1 MLPIRYK
8 GGFFVFFLF
17 GVVLHWHLFGIS
29 PENGLYRHV
38 LSLGKPSHIA
48 DLVVRLVIVR
58 LYDYK
63 SCKEVSYMP
72 GHKEYCIV
80 FRNGFFR
87 QIPYFFFVS
96 MFRAIL
102 GFSSSGES
110 RVYIST
116 FGVSLVK
123 RALTHSILMSYR
135 GRKSSDDI

>member
-48 DLVVRLVIVR
+48 YLVVRLVIVR

-63 SCKEVSYMP
+63 RSQLYAS

-87 QIPYFFFVS
+87 QIPYFFF
-96 MFRAIL
+96 
-102 GFSSSGES
+102 
-110 RVYIST
+110 RVN
-116 FGVSLVK
+116 V
-123 RALTHSILMSYR
+123 
-135 GRKSSDDI
+135 